1 MQLGKLRFCARFWKH
16 LADTKTNHKDM
27 LATWEYYQEKM
38 FDVYLQIPTYDEI
51 QLRILE
57 RNSIRKYQTVVLGW
71 YLNWWILLYIRI
83 IFSIHSILLAMYKII
98 LRQPEI
104 SYNPLDIR
112 QSYIYCESGC
122 FYFSYAIF
130 LEWYFIY
137 HYYERDA
144 IKSLYTLFYG
154 ANFHINEDRT
164 ESSN

>member
-1 MQLGKLRFCARFWKH
+1 MGILSRENVWCLSTNSHVWRNTIKNIRNKLHQKVSNSS
-16 LADTKTNHKDM
+16 L
-27 LATWEYYQEKM
+27 KM
-38 FDVYLQIPTYDEI
+38 IFELMNIIIHQNYAQYSFYIISDV
-51 QLRILE
+51 
-57 RNSIRKYQTVVLGW
+57 
-71 YLNWWILLYIRI
+71 
-83 IFSIHSILLAMYKII
+83 HKII

-104 SYNPLDIR
+104 SYDPLDIR
-112 QSYIYCESGC
+112 LDYYYCESGC